1 MSTLSDNID
10 TVESDKLAQQIEEE
24 LRRINGDKTFN
35 ELVELEK
42 QTSSETVTD
51 TQRSLARVSGAL
63 IGVAIGLTAVSLI
76 QPEFLPL
83 AALAGGAVLIINYS
97 GDIIRIAKVT
107 GEIIADAAKPGWD
120 KLVNAFKQAKEK
132 SPELRAKIL
141 EAWRRASSRLGELV
155 QNGVTGLKNAA
166 KTIREKGQ
174 EYANKLKRKDKN
186 NTVDI
191 TNQPKLENPVI
202 GGMERDMLENPV
214 LDGDRWKAA
223 ILNKV
228 MVICVIAI
236 ILLTAVF
243 PESGARTV
251 GLVAAVGVLVVA
263 AIAYRVLRVKS
274 YVHEVNEEG
283 NRAIEQHLRETE
295 AIDRAS
301 ALRG

>member
-83 AALAGGAVLIINYS
+83 AALAGGAVIIINYS

-141 EAWRRASSRLGELV
+141 EAWRRASTRLGELV
-155 QNGVTGLKNAA
+155 QNGVTGLKTAA

-191 TNQPKLENPVI
+191 TNQQKLENPVI

-228 MVICVIAI
+228 MVVCVIAI

-295 AIDRAS
+295 AMDRAN

>member
-83 AALAGGAVLIINYS
+83 AALAGGAVIIINYS

-141 EAWRRASSRLGELV
+141 EAWRRASTRLGELV

-166 KTIREKGQ
+166 KTIREKGRD
-174 EYANKLKRKDKN
+174 YANKLKRKDKN

-228 MVICVIAI
+228 MVVCVIAI

-295 AIDRAS
+295 AMDRAS

>member
-174 EYANKLKRKDKN
+174 DYANKLKRKDKN